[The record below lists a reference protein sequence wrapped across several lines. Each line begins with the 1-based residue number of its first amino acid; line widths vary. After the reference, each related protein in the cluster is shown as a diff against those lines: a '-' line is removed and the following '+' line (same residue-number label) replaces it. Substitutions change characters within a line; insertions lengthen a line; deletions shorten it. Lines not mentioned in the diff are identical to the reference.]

1 MRIAF
6 EEAEI
11 SKKNGE
17 NPFGTVLLDQ
27 EYNFCHKSQI
37 NGKTHDFNSCMCQ
50 FESSQPNQRNNRY
63 KQLVIY
69 DTNYLL
75 LIKVLK

>member
-37 NGKTHDFNSCMCQ
+37 NGKTHDFNSCMC
-50 FESSQPNQRNNRY
+50 
-63 KQLVIY
+63 
-69 DTNYLL
+69 
-75 LIKVLK
+75 